1 MLLLW
6 TWLSSV
12 YEETVALNISLTYP
26 DVFDIASCVNTHI
39 IQLPLV
45 LISFE
50 VPLMTKSGFEDV

>member
-1 MLLLW
+1 
-6 TWLSSV
+6 LSSV

-26 DVFDIASCVNTHI
+26 GVFDIASCVNTHI